1 MCIYHCVTSANSI
14 YSVNSDP
21 AHWISTSD
29 LFKISD
35 YVYLYMSKATEINVP
50 RRLPNYYLNVSRVVY
65 EEIILLKK

>member
-14 YSVNSDP
+14 YLVSSDP

-35 YVYLYMSKATEINVP
+35 WFCVCLYISKATEINVP
-50 RRLPNYYLNVSRVVY
+50 RRLPNYYLNVSSV
-65 EEIILLKK
+65 